1 MPRRDASRGTFGA
14 KPYVV
19 SNQNLTIWSGNATS
33 SAAGAVTFDI
43 SAAGFTAVY
52 GLCAQVVRDTADPAR
67 AAFAVVR
74 TASVT
79 TVTVQVWESKT
90 NAVLLLGANLES
102 IEPTNIATLVALTVF
117 GA

>member
-1 MPRRDASRGTFGA
+1 MPIRDAARGSFNN

-19 SNQNLTIWSGNATS
+19 SNQNLTIWAGNANTNT
-33 SAAGAVTFDI
+33 AGAATFDI
-43 SAAGFTAVY
+43 SAAGFTTVY
-52 GLCAQVVRDTADPAR
+52 SAAAQVVRDTTDPAR
-67 AAFAVVR
+67 AAFATIR
-74 TASVT
+74 TASPT

-102 IEPTNIATLVALTVF
+102 LEPTNIATLVALTVF